1 MKLIPTSWFLRD
13 EGNLIAMFG
22 DARLFKKLN
31 GKFELRG
38 GTDAD
43 RVEAKEWCSLFLH
56 EAVFVCSPLRQTRP
70 ANQHFQPQRA

>member
-1 MKLIPTSWFLRD
+1 MKLNSTSWLLRD

-22 DARLFKKLN
+22 EARLFKKLN

-43 RVEAKEWCSLFLH
+43 RADAKEWCSLFLH
-56 EAVFVCSPLRQTRP
+56 EAAFICSP
-70 ANQHFQPQRA
+70 QRVHRAALPDLAF